1 MSDDRKPVGSGASS
15 SGGVT
20 RRQVIRSGMGL
31 AGLLASARP
40 SLGASIAGSAGHPPA
55 RAKNLIYVF
64 LEGGTSQLD
73 LFDPKPALVKLDG
86 EPCPAELYE
95 GKRLAFIRKRPAVF
109 ASPYEFKPRGESG
122 TEISTLLPHTA
133 SIVDEI
139 ALIRSMHCDEFNHGP
154 AQLQLLTGIGR
165 FGRPSLGA
173 WLDYAISTANPDL
186 PGFISLRGQ
195 GMLPAAGLALQGS
208 GMLPGEHQGVSFG
221 SGSSPVWYL
230 ATPSGM
236 PQSIQAD
243 DVSAINAL
251 NGISAQRDGNGDAR
265 VRAEQ
270 YDLALRMQESVP
282 EAVDLEQESDKVLE
296 AYGASLQ
303 QPRSFANQCLVARRL
318 VERGVRTVQVVQTG
332 WDHHSALL
340 TNLPSSAQT
349 VDRACAALV
358 GDLKERGML
367 DETLV
372 VVATEFGRT
381 PIAQGVNTAGV
392 ATKNIGRDH
401 QRDAFSVWLAGAG
414 VRPGIVHGRTDD
426 LGHKV
431 VEDPVHVHDLNATI
445 LHLMGLDHE
454 RVTFR
459 YEGRNHRL
467 TDVHGQVVH
476 GILA

>member
-1 MSDDRKPVGSGASS
+1 
-15 SGGVT
+15 
-20 RRQVIRSGMGL
+20 
-31 AGLLASARP
+31 
-40 SLGASIAGSAGHPPA
+40 
-55 RAKNLIYVF
+55 
-64 LEGGTSQLD
+64 
-73 LFDPKPALVKLDG
+73 
-86 EPCPAELYE
+86 
-95 GKRLAFIRKRPAVF
+95 
-109 ASPYEFKPRGESG
+109 
-122 TEISTLLPHTA
+122 
-133 SIVDEI
+133 
-139 ALIRSMHCDEFNHGP
+139 
-154 AQLQLLTGIGR
+154 
-165 FGRPSLGA
+165 
-173 WLDYAISTANPDL
+173 
-186 PGFISLRGQ
+186 
-195 GMLPAAGLALQGS
+195 
-208 GMLPGEHQGVSFG
+208 
-221 SGSSPVWYL
+221 
-230 ATPSGM
+230 
-236 PQSIQAD
+236 
-243 DVSAINAL
+243 
-251 NGISAQRDGNGDAR
+251 
-265 VRAEQ
+265 
-270 YDLALRMQESVP
+270 MQESVP

-303 QPRSFANQCLVARRL
+303 HPDSFANQCLVARRL

-332 WDHHSALL
+332 WDHHSHLL
-340 TNLPSSAQT
+340 AFLPTSAQK

-381 PIAQGVNTAGV
+381 PIAQGVTTAGV
-392 ATKNIGRDH
+392 PTKNIGRDH

-467 TDVHGQVVH
+467 TDVHGKVVH